1 MNKIYNI
8 IVRRSIFQITRSLCS
23 SNYQIRL
30 YHHFNRDISTN
41 NNLIQDGLNLSI
53 IKRFKHKRKNP
64 VKVIRTIFTYI
75 FIRYFNQQ
83 LQKLFFIVY

>member
-30 YHHFNRDISTN
+30 YHHFNRNILTN

-53 IKRFKHKRKNP
+53 IKRFKHKKKDS
-64 VKVIRTIFTYI
+64 VKVIRMIFTHI
-75 FIRYFNQQ
+75 FM
-83 LQKLFFIVY
+83 LL